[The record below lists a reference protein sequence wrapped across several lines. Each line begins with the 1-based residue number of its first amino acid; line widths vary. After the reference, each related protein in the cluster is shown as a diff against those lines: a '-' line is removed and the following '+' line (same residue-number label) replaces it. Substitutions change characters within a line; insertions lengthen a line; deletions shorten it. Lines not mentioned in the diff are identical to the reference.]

1 MKNVLLPALAV
12 LALTACSEAA
22 SEPTAVDTEAL
33 VATASAWT
41 PSDITR
47 DLDVDAA
54 TRQKIDEGLRSLH
67 TSLMEMHERHQTLH
81 GLEGEA
87 REAYA
92 AEIEAD
98 MRELHA
104 QHSELWDSLDPDV
117 QAALAA
123 RLHERMEDHGEAAGS
138 LHERMRRMHHGAD
151 DTGN

>member
-1 MKNVLLPALAV
+1 MKCALVPILAV
-12 LALTACSEAA
+12 LALAACSEAA

-33 VATASAWT
+33 VATAAAWT

-47 DLDVDAA
+47 DLDVDDT

-67 TSLMEMHERHQTLH
+67 TSLMEMHERHRTLH
-81 GLEGEA
+81 ELEGAA

-104 QHSELWDSLDPDV
+104 QHAELWDSLAPDV
-117 QAALAA
+117 QEALAT
-123 RLHERMEDHGEAAGS
+123 RLHERMEQHGEAAGS
-138 LHERMRRMHHGAD
+138 LHERMRRMHHDAD